1 MSDNGQ
7 STENTPLTG
16 NTPPLMPMT
25 DACNLQFDQ
34 WDASIEEWKKGNR
47 ELAKKKLE
55 ELKKC
60 IKSWTDAKQAELE
73 LEKEKTEQSPI
84 IKAFN
89 TLKEA
94 YDSIGDDITQA
105 LTAIKNC
112 FKAIMDFIEEVKKY
126 VADKIVDLGAA
137 ITVISTRATNTI
149 SNCAIPL

>member
-7 STENTPLTG
+7 PTVNTQSLT
-16 NTPPLMPMT
+16 PMT

-34 WDASIEEWKKGNR
+34 WDANIEEWKKGNR

-60 IKSWTDAKQAELE
+60 IKDWIDAKQAELE
-73 LEKEKTEQSPI
+73 LEKKETENSPI

-94 YDSIGDDITQA
+94 FESIGSDITKA
-105 LTAIKNC
+105 LGAIKNC
-112 FKAIMDFIEEVKKY
+112 FQAIMDFIETVAKY
-126 VADKIVDLGAA
+126 ITNKIVDLGLA
-137 ITVISTRATNTI
+137 ITVISTRTNNTL